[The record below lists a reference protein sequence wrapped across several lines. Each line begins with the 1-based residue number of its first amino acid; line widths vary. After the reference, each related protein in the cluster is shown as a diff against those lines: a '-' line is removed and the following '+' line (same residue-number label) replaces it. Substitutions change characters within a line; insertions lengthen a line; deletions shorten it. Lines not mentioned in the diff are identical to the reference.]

1 MKKSTILLLLVSLLA
16 IIPSF
21 DAHSQD
27 KTLVVGMISN
37 VLSLDPANH
46 RDRPT
51 ETVLRNMFDGL
62 VTRTPDGK
70 IVPEIAES
78 WRNPTPTVW
87 EFRIRKGITFHN
99 GDPLTADDVKF
110 TFDRII
116 TENAIDGKTAM
127 RKGLIDPLQK
137 VEIIDDYNVRFI
149 LSSPWPI
156 LLAMLPHQQV
166 IPKKYLESV
175 GTKGFLAKPIGAGP
189 FRFVEAKLDE
199 RIVMERYDKYYGG
212 SPDIKPV
219 GPPPL
224 KRVLFEI
231 IPETA
236 TRISALQAGKAHII
250 QAVPPHMVDALK
262 RDPNVVVKTA
272 LGTRVHMFEMNVN
285 QPPFNDVRVRRA
297 MNHAVN
303 MDLIIDKILGGFA
316 SRTAGALLPHGLYL
330 NAALQPY
337 KYDPALARKLLAE
350 AGHPKGF
357 PLVIDTIDAYREV
370 CEATAQQFRAIGV
383 EASVRVWDWGVLRPL
398 ALNGERKMVFQSWGN
413 STQHPYDL
421 LNPKLMSKDRGN
433 YSQFANAEL
442 DGLLTKG
449 STETNPDRAREI
461 YTRAQEIIYNEAPW
475 VFGYVPMEIEACS
488 KNVENW
494 VPSSDSRINLHRVGL
509 K

>member
-1 MKKSTILLLLVSLLA
+1 MKRLMVLLILSLL
-16 IIPSF
+16 ILIPPF
-21 DAHSQD
+21 QAHSQD
-27 KTLVVGMISN
+27 KTLVVGIMSS

-51 ETVLRNMFDGL
+51 ETVIRNMFDGL

-78 WRNPTPTVW
+78 WKNPSPTVW
-87 EFRIRKGITFHN
+87 EFKIRRGVTFHN

-116 TENAIDGKTAM
+116 TDNAIDGKTAM

-137 VEIIDDYNVRFI
+137 VEKIDDYNVRFH
-149 LSSPWPI
+149 LNSPWPI
-156 LLAMLPHQQV
+156 LLAMLPHQQIV
-166 IPKKYLESV
+166 SKKYLESV
-175 GTKGFLAKPIGAGP
+175 GTKGFLAKPVGAGP
-189 FRFVEAKLDE
+189 FRFVEGKLDE

-212 SPDIKPV
+212 SPEIPPV

-224 KRVLFEI
+224 KRVIFEV

-236 TRISALQAGKAHII
+236 TRITALQAGKVHII
-250 QAVPPHMVDALK
+250 QGVPPHMVETLK

-272 LGTRVHMFEMNVN
+272 LGTRVHMFEMNVK

-297 MNHAVN
+297 MNHALN
-303 MDLIIDKILGGFA
+303 MDIIVEKILSGLA
-316 SRTAGALLPHGLYL
+316 KRMAGAILPHGLYL
-330 NAALQPY
+330 NTNLSPY
-337 KYDPALARKLLAE
+337 KYDPALSKKLLAE

-357 PLVIDTIDAYREV
+357 PLVIDTIDTYKEIAEV
-370 CEATAQQFRAIGV
+370 AAQQFRAIGI
-383 EASVRVWDWGVLRPL
+383 EASARIWDWGVLRPL

-413 STQHPYDL
+413 STHHPYDL

-433 YSQFANAEL
+433 YSQYANPEL
-442 DGLLTKG
+442 DDLLKKG
-449 STETNPDRAREI
+449 GTETNPDRARDI
-461 YTRAQEIIYNEAPW
+461 YLKAQEIIYNDAPW

>member
-1 MKKSTILLLLVSLLA
+1 MKMKKWIILIMVSLFFS
-16 IIPSF
+16 IPSMAF
-21 DAHSQD
+21 PQD
-27 KTLVVGMISN
+27 KTLVVGIMSS

-46 RDRPT
+46 RDRVT
-51 ETVLRNMFDGL
+51 ETVIRNMFDGL
-62 VTRTPDGK
+62 VTRTPDGR
-70 IVPEIAES
+70 IVSEIAES
-78 WRNPTPTVW
+78 WKNPSPTVW
-87 EFRIRKGITFHN
+87 EFKIRRGITFHN
-99 GDPLTADDVKF
+99 GDSLTAEDIKF

-137 VEIIDDYNVRFI
+137 VEKIDDYSVRFQ

-156 LLAMLPHQQV
+156 LLAMLPHQQIV
-166 IPKKYLESV
+166 PKKYLENV
-175 GTKGFLAKPIGAGP
+175 GTKGFLVKPVGAGP
-189 FRFVEAKLDE
+189 FKFVEGKLDE

-212 SPDIKPV
+212 SPEIKPL

-224 KRVLFEI
+224 KRVLFEV

-236 TRISALQAGKAHII
+236 TRIAALQAGKVHII
-250 QAVPPHMVDALK
+250 QNVPPHMVETLK
-262 RDPNVVVKTA
+262 RDPNVAVKTA
-272 LGTRVHMFEMNVN
+272 LGTRVQMFEMNVN

-303 MDLIIDKILGGFA
+303 MDIIVEKILGGFGK
-316 SRTAGALLPHGLYL
+316 RMAGAILPNGLYF
-330 NAALQPY
+330 NEALKPY
-337 KYDPALARKLLAE
+337 RHDPALAKKLLAE

-357 PLVIDTIDAYREV
+357 PLVIDTIDTYKEV
-370 CEATAQQFRAIGV
+370 CEASAQQFRAVGI
-383 EASVRVWDWGVLRPL
+383 EASVRIWDWGVLRPL

-413 STQHPYDL
+413 STLHPYDL

-433 YSQFANAEL
+433 YSQFSNPEL
-442 DGLLTKG
+442 DDLLKKG
-449 STETNPDRAREI
+449 SVETNPDKAKEI
-461 YTRAQEIIYNEAPW
+461 YLKAQYLIYNEAPW

-494 VPSSDSRINLHRVGL
+494 VPSSDSRINLHRVSL

>member
-1 MKKSTILLLLVSLLA
+1 MKKGIVLCMVFLIGCVSSVA
-16 IIPSF
+16 F
-21 DAHSQD
+21 SQD
-27 KTLVVGMISN
+27 KTLVVGIMST

-46 RDRPT
+46 RDRVT

-70 IVPEIAES
+70 VVSEIAES
-78 WRNPTPTVW
+78 WKNPSPTVW
-87 EFRIRKGITFHN
+87 EFKIRKGITFHN

-137 VEIIDDYNVRFI
+137 VDKIDDYTVRFN

-156 LLAMLPHQQV
+156 LLAMLPHQQI
-166 IPKKYLESV
+166 IPKKYVESV
-175 GTKGFLAKPIGAGP
+175 GTKGFLSKPIGAGP
-189 FRFVEAKLDE
+189 FRFVEGKLDE

-212 SPDIKPV
+212 SPEIKPV

-224 KRVLFEI
+224 KRVIFEV

-236 TRISALQAGKAHII
+236 TRIAALQAGKVHII
-250 QAVPPHMVDALK
+250 QNVPPHMVETLK
-262 RDPNVVVKTA
+262 KDSNVAVKTA

-303 MDLIIDKILGGFA
+303 MDILIEKILGGFA
-316 SRTAGALLPHGLYL
+316 KRMAGALLPHGLYY
-330 NAALQPY
+330 NEAIKPY
-337 KYDPALARKLLAE
+337 QHDPALAKKLLAE
-350 AGHPKGF
+350 AGHAKGF
-357 PLVIDTIDAYREV
+357 PLVIDTIDTYTEIG
-370 CEATAQQFRAIGV
+370 EAAAQQFRAVGI
-383 EASVRVWDWGVLRPL
+383 EASVRIWDWGVLRPL
-398 ALNGERKMVFQSWGN
+398 ALNGERKIVFQSWGN
-413 STQHPYDL
+413 STLHPYDL

-433 YSQFANAEL
+433 YSQFASAEL
-442 DGLLTKG
+442 DDLLKKG
-449 STETNPDRAREI
+449 GVEINADKAKEI
-461 YTRAQEIIYNEAPW
+461 YLRAQYLISNEAPW

-494 VPSSDSRINLHRVGL
+494 VPSSDSRINLHRVVL

>member
-1 MKKSTILLLLVSLLA
+1 MKKLIILILLSLLVF
-16 IIPSF
+16 IPSS
-21 DAHSQD
+21 HVYSQD
-27 KTLVVGMISN
+27 KTLVVGIMSN

-70 IVPEIAES
+70 IVSEIAES
-78 WRNPTPTVW
+78 WKNPSPTIW
-87 EFRIRKGITFHN
+87 EFKIRRGITFHN

-137 VEIIDDYNVRFI
+137 VEKIDDTNVRFH
-149 LSSPWPI
+149 LSDPWPI
-156 LLAMLPHQQV
+156 LLAMLPHQQI

-189 FRFVEAKLDE
+189 FKFVEGKLDE

-212 SPDIKPV
+212 SPEIKPV

-224 KRVLFEI
+224 KRVIFEV

-236 TRISALQAGKAHII
+236 TRIAALQAGKVHII
-250 QAVPPHMVDALK
+250 QTVPPHMVETLK
-262 RDPNVVVKTA
+262 RDPNVQVKTA
-272 LGTRVHMFEMNVN
+272 IGTRVHMFEMNVN

-303 MDLIIDKILGGFA
+303 WDIIVEKILGGFA
-316 SRTAGALLPHGLYL
+316 SRITGPLLPHGLYL
-330 NAALQPY
+330 NTNLKPY
-337 KYDPALARKLLAE
+337 KYDPALAKKLLGE
-350 AGHPKGF
+350 AGLSKGF
-357 PLVIDTIDAYREV
+357 PLVIDTIDTYKEV
-370 CEATAQQFRAIGV
+370 CEAAAQQFRAVGI
-383 EASVRVWDWGVLRPL
+383 EASVRIWDWGVLRPL

-421 LNPKLMSKDRGN
+421 LNPKLISKDRGN
-433 YSQFANAEL
+433 YSQFANPEL
-442 DGLLTKG
+442 DDLLKKG
-449 STETNPDRAREI
+449 GVETNPDKAKET
-461 YTRAQEIIYNEAPW
+461 YFKAQEIIYNEAPW

-494 VPSSDSRINLHRVGL
+494 VPNSDSRINLHRVSL